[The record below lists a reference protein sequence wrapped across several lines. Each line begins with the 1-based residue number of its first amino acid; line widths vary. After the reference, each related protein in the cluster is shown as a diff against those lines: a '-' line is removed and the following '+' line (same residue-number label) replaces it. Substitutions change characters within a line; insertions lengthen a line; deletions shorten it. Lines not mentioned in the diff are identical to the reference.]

1 MALTPEELKLRMAEL
16 DVTLVTMASA
26 FGYTRQQVSRWL
38 NGRAPIPSWVPYAL
52 GMATLGAMPVAA
64 PDKPADAPK
73 PVPEPTVAKPVIA
86 PLVIPATPKDD
97 GRPFK
102 YIGGRKVYLD

>member
-1 MALTPEELKLRMAEL
+1 MPLTPEGLKLRMAEL

-26 FGYTRQQVSRWL
+26 WGYTRQQVSRWL

-64 PDKPADAPK
+64 PDKPTDAPK
-73 PVPEPTVAKPVIA
+73 PIAAPTAPKPVIA
-86 PLVIPATPKDD
+86 PLVVPAKPKDD

-102 YIGGRKVYLD
+102 YMGGRKVYLD

>member
-1 MALTPEELKLRMAEL
+1 MPLTPEGLKLRMAEL

-26 FGYTRQQVSRWL
+26 WGYTRQQVSRWL

-52 GMATLGAMPVAA
+52 GMATLGAMPVSG
-64 PDKPADAPK
+64 PSKPVEAPK
-73 PVPEPTVAKPVIA
+73 PTPAPVVAKPVIA
-86 PLVIPATPKDD
+86 PLVIPAKPKDD

-102 YIGGRKVYLD
+102 YMGGRKVYLD